1 MIAVLAVVV
10 GGIIL
15 AVIIPMFA
23 PIVAGSDIVCK
34 KLINPIRAVKKLA
47 ITVDLMANFKS

>member
-1 MIAVLAVVV
+1 ML
-10 GGIIL
+10 
-15 AVIIPMFA
+15 A

-47 ITVDLMANFKS
+47 MIVDLMANFNHHAYSLTAILTYKYFHR